1 MAKQKVSPVAIALTI
16 VAISALGIVGFQ
28 IKRDRD
34 TKESLA
40 ALEKTKAETAQILGN
55 ASAITNADFVE
66 VTTGWDY
73 DRVKSTFRSEGKEV
87 SRVELGRISTVVYQW
102 TNTDGSNAIITFQ
115 NGKVVSKAMAD
126 LQ

>member
-87 SRVELGRISTVVYQW
+87 SRVELGGISTVVYQW
-102 TNTDGSNAIITFQ
+102 TNVDGSNAIITFQ
-115 NGKVVSKAMAD
+115 DGKVVSKAMAG
-126 LQ
+126 LH